1 MLAARWHIGTF
12 QRRSAEWHRG
22 LGIVAAIGGN
32 NLGNDHDWPAW
43 FERVKTTN
51 GVVVQPL
58 CSSGALREEG
68 AFMHHCAGGYTRECM
83 TGRTQIFSLRTASGK
98 RLSTLQV
105 VAREI
110 RPGTFQYMEW
120 QNRAAYNGPPPDEAV
135 MAAAQLL
142 GH

>member
-58 CSSGALREEG
+58 CSSGG
-68 AFMHHCAGGYTRECM
+68 AA
-83 TGRTQIFSLRTASGK
+83 
-98 RLSTLQV
+98 
-105 VAREI
+105 
-110 RPGTFQYMEW
+110 
-120 QNRAAYNGPPPDEAV
+120 
-135 MAAAQLL
+135 
-142 GH
+142 